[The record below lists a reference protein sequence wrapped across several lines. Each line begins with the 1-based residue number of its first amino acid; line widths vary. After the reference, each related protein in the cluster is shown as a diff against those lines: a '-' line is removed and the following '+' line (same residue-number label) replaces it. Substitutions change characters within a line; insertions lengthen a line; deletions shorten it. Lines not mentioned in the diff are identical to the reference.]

1 VLTDEAR
8 GYAARGSPEVQLV
21 AAIPPE
27 GASKAALKVIS
38 LSLSLSA
45 LAVQL
50 ESTRVWV

>member
-38 LSLSLSA
+38 LSISI

-50 ESTRVWV
+50 KSTRVWV